1 MKALSGIY
9 KVGINSRIVGDLVP
23 SDTLTVRVADDRVD
37 KLPRV
42 DFFLYKSV
50 SSKKIEK
57 SVF

>member
-9 KVGINSRIVGDLVP
+9 KVGIDPRIVGDLVP

-42 DFFLYKSV
+42 DFFCTSQYHQRK
-50 SSKKIEK
+50 
-57 SVF
+57 